1 MAGALPAD
9 VAALVTLSA
18 AIASGDAEAVAG
30 AARRAADSGAAPAA
44 VYETS
49 LQSYLFVGCPRAIEA
64 FFAARPV
71 LAGAGGAAQGQAGV
85 AGAADADPGAEGHSI
100 PAGADPGAD
109 DLARWRRDGEA
120 LCRRIYGDHYARLL
134 DTMRG
139 LSPDLARSMILEGYG
154 KTLSRPGLDAA
165 TREYAVVGI
174 LTATRMWRQLR
185 SHALGALHV
194 GGTRAGVLAAIDCCA
209 PFAEP
214 STLEEARR
222 VAALAHEHATR

>member
-1 MAGALPAD
+1 MKEALPPD

-18 AIASGDAEAVAG
+18 AIAAGDAEAVAG
-30 AARRAADSGAAPAA
+30 AAGRAAEAGAAPAA
-44 VYETS
+44 VYETI
-49 LQSYLFVGCPRAIEA
+49 LQSYLFVGFPRAIEA

-71 LAGAGGAAQGQAGV
+71 LAEAGV
-85 AGAADADPGAEGHSI
+85 AGDRPAGAAAIGAEGDPGVAADPG
-100 PAGADPGAD
+100 PD

-134 DTMRG
+134 DTMRD

-165 TREYAVVGI
+165 AREYAVVGI
-174 LTATRMWRQLR
+174 LTVTRMWRQLR

-194 GGTRAGVLAAIDCCA
+194 GGTRAGVLAAIECCA

-222 VAALAHEHATR
+222 VAALAHEHAAR

>member
-18 AIASGDAEAVAG
+18 AIAVGDAEAVAG
-30 AARRAADSGAAPAA
+30 AARRAAEAGAAPAA
-44 VYETS
+44 VYETI
-49 LQSYLFVGCPRAIEA
+49 LQSYLFVGFPRAIEA

-71 LAGAGGAAQGQAGV
+71 LAGAGATAHDAA
-85 AGAADADPGAEGHSI
+85 
-100 PAGADPGAD
+100 ADPGAD
-109 DLARWRRDGEA
+109 DVARWRREGEA
-120 LCRRIYGDHYARLL
+120 LCRRIYGDHYARLV

-154 KTLSRPGLDAA
+154 KTLSRPGLDAP

-174 LTATRMWRQLR
+174 LTVTRMWRQLR

-209 PFAEP
+209 SFADP

-222 VAALAHEHATR
+222 VAALAHEHAAR

>member
-18 AIASGDAEAVAG
+18 AVAAGDGAAVAG
-30 AARRAADSGAAPAA
+30 AARRAVEAGAAPAA
-44 VYETS
+44 VYETI
-49 LQSYLFVGCPRAIEA
+49 LQSYLFVGFPRAIEA

-71 LAGAGGAAQGQAGV
+71 LAGAG
-85 AGAADADPGAEGHSI
+85 AGAAGPGT
-100 PAGADPGAD
+100 GAAASPGAD
-109 DLARWRRDGEA
+109 DVARWRRDGEA
-120 LCRRIYGDHYARLL
+120 LCRRIYGDHYARLVE
-134 DTMRG
+134 TMRG

-154 KTLSRPGLDAA
+154 RTLSRPGLDAA
-165 TREYAVVGI
+165 TREYAVVAI

-209 PFAEP
+209 PFADP
-214 STLEEARR
+214 PTLEEARR
-222 VAALAHEHATR
+222 VAAIAHEHAAR